1 MTKLKQGDPVMIV
14 KRDQTPQ
21 DIKSGLYYPHFGGI
35 CGKVL
40 KLYGEE
46 VSVLVDRET
55 LQSDVRLR
63 HDEVEKAMRQK
74 WMDGLSNE
82 ATGRLTEAE
91 KRFQLNYA
99 VLVSIS
105 DVVPDN
111 GATARSSEPEKRPSN
126 EQRREAKAVGQAA
139 RAIDPRSGESDVQ
152 RAGALPDDTSRS
164 GGGSGSRR
172 TSVQDLDAAEA
183 AEIARRAG

>member
-1 MTKLKQGDPVMIV
+1 MTRLKQGDAVAIT

-21 DIKSGLYYPHFGGI
+21 DIKSGLYYSHFGGMR
-35 CGKVL
+35 GKVL
-40 KLYGEE
+40 KMYGEE

-55 LQSDVRLR
+55 LQPDVRLR

-91 KRFQLNYA
+91 KRFHLNYA
-99 VLVSIS
+99 VLVSVN
-105 DVVPDN
+105 DVAPDD
-111 GATARSSEPEKRPSN
+111 GERSGEPEQRPSM

-139 RAIDPRSGESDVQ
+139 RSIDPRSGESDVQ
-152 RAGALPDDTSRS
+152 RASALPDDTSRS
-164 GGGSGSRR
+164 GTGSSTRR
-172 TSVQDLDAAEA
+172 TSLQDLEAAEA
-183 AEIARRAG
+183 AEIARRKG